1 MNAIHAI
8 AAKEI
13 RDGLR
18 NRWVLATSLLLA
30 ARWPWAAGQRPTGS
44 VKVDPLTVTVV
55 SLSSLSIFLVPLIAM
70 LLAYDA
76 IVGEAD
82 RGTLALLL
90 SYPVARWQVMAG
102 KFAGHLVILALATG
116 AGYGFAGL
124 ALQWL
129 HGGGLDAAAWRPFA
143 LLIGASVLLGASF
156 LALGYLVSAA
166 VRERATAAGIAVG
179 VWLFFVV
186 IYDMALLGALAADQ
200 GRHIGRA
207 RSTRCCCSTLG
218 RVPAAEPHRLRAHRD
233 VRRRPAWAIRPAC
246 RCPRWRWRCCCGSRR
261 RCCWRRR
268 YSEPPAMKTLRTLLA
283 AATAALALA
292 ACRDETP
299 AAPPAPRIASADA
312 VGYYC
317 GMVLNDHAGPKGQ
330 IFVRGRWTGVVLV
343 DQAGL
348 RLHHAAR
355 GAQGLLAV
363 YVNDMATAGADGAP
377 DPPCG
382 STRARPIT

>member
-1 MNAIHAI
+1 M
-8 AAKEI
+8 
-13 RDGLR
+13 
-18 NRWVLATSLLLA
+18 
-30 ARWPWAAGQRPTGS
+30 
-44 VKVDPLTVTVV
+44 V

-200 GRHIGRA
+200 GRHIGPA

-233 VRRRPAWAIRPAC
+233 VRRHGRRGRSGQPAAAHAGAGAAAVDRGAAAAGGGGIP
-246 RCPRWRWRCCCGSRR
+246 
-261 RCCWRRR
+261 
-268 YSEPPAMKTLRTLLA
+268 EPPAMKTLRTLLA

-299 AAPPAPRIASADA
+299 AAPPAPQAMSADA
-312 VGYYC
+312 VG
-317 GMVLNDHAGPKGQ
+317 
-330 IFVRGRWTGVVLV
+330 TT
-343 DQAGL
+343 
-348 RLHHAAR
+348 AAW
-355 GAQGLLAV
+355 
-363 YVNDMATAGADGAP
+363 
-377 DPPCG
+377 
-382 STRARPIT
+382 S